1 MKAKIPTL
9 ICTNYCYVPN
19 MLCKDLNFVPEIA
32 LHFDERYKFAI
43 AFSSVE
49 DDVYFGRQVK
59 DSCYVEIY
67 DVGDTDV
74 FQIGDPFFKEY
85 YTVFS
90 ANNNTMG
97 FGLSIERNVLDDPAI
112 NDTTPEAPVPG
123 PMPLPAAEPTP
134 NALPVVPLA
143 PNDPSLP
150 AVVPE
155 GVSENVVPLATLI
168 TGAGCFLF
176 LVIAMSYFFCCR
188 PTVLR
193 NIDGDDNNGIS
204 AI

>member
-1 MKAKIPTL
+1 MVIILKAKIPTL

-97 FGLSIERNVLDDPAI
+97 FGLSIRETSLMTQLSTIPPLRLLC
-112 NDTTPEAPVPG
+112 PG
-123 PMPLPAAEPTP
+123 PCLYLRLSLHPTP
-134 NALPVVPLA
+134 YPSFLLRLTIHPFPLSSPKESARTWFPWLP
-143 PNDPSLP
+143 
-150 AVVPE
+150 
-155 GVSENVVPLATLI
+155 
-168 TGAGCFLF
+168 
-176 LVIAMSYFFCCR
+176 
-188 PTVLR
+188 
-193 NIDGDDNNGIS
+193 
-204 AI
+204 